1 MMKPEQED
9 RVQELINLIRAMKIN
24 ATEEIDITSSSE
36 WDLLGEAIQRLNW
49 CSWKIK
55 SSWIPG
61 TKAKVTVKVKPE
73 VETTYQVKIT
83 QLRNELENKVPI
95 ANKHLETDRNILQVI
110 LDICDVLEDPVD
122 QLHLLS
128 LYVER
133 GQLISLMYTA
143 PEAMGMRWLQLARY
157 LDVHHRDNPKVVA
170 IYNNQP
176 IDTTPESSSK
186 SSSDDDVELSKV
198 TI

>member
-1 MMKPEQED
+1 MMKPEQEEK
-9 RVQELINLIRAMKIN
+9 VQELMNLMRAMKIN
-24 ATEEIDITSSSE
+24 ATEEIDVTSSSE

-61 TKAKVTVKVKPE
+61 TKANVTVKVKPE
-73 VETTYQVKIT
+73 VETTYQDKII
-83 QLRNELENKVPI
+83 QLRKELENKVPI
-95 ANKHLETDRNILQVI
+95 SNKHLETDRNILQVI
-110 LDICDVLEDPVD
+110 LDICGVLEEPID

-128 LYVER
+128 LYVEK
-133 GQLISLMYTA
+133 GQLLSLMYTA
-143 PEAMGMRWLQLARY
+143 PEAMGIRWLQLARY
-157 LDVHHRDNPKVVA
+157 LDVHHRDKPKVIA

-176 IDTTPESSSK
+176 IDTSSESSSK
-186 SSSDDDVELSKV
+186 SLSDDDVELSKV